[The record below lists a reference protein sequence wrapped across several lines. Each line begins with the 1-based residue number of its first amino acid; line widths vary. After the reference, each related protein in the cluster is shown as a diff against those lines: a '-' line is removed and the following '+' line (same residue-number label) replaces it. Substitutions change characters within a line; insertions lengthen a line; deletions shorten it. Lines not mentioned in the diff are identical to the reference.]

1 MGAVWR
7 GGIGVE
13 VRHGHVFMRL
23 CAYLPLSLGLAA
35 GAVFLCVPAAAV
47 QADAAC
53 AASGDRA
60 FPLATRIHGG
70 PGAYEAGGG
79 PGTWYLDLTNSTSRT
94 CTALHP
100 VVVLVDDKRVLKPSQ
115 PKLEFYDGARALPV
129 GFESTDAQELVGVL
143 DAKGFGGFTVPPGR
157 TVTVKLRLS
166 LAADAAPDQVSAKAA
181 VVQRRGDDGDWVGE
195 SNDYRFT
202 ISGGEDGR
210 QQGEAREQEQEG
222 GGTRTPGDGA
232 GSAGPDGSASRGGA
246 ASPDASAGPGAAMT
260 PAGSTGAPST
270 GTEPRSTVSGADP
283 GTSALPFTE
292 AAQQAGE
299 RDRELART
307 GPGVARGVL
316 AAGTSLLVV
325 VGGAFLL
332 ARRRR

>member
-1 MGAVWR
+1 
-7 GGIGVE
+7 
-13 VRHGHVFMRL
+13 MRL

-35 GAVFLCVPAAAV
+35 GAVFLCVPSAAAR
-47 QADAAC
+47 ADAAC
-53 AASGDRA
+53 AASRDRA

-100 VVVLVDDKRVLKPSQ
+100 VVVLVDDKRVLKPTQ

-166 LAADAAPDQVSAKAA
+166 LAADAVPDQVSAKAA
-181 VVQRRGDDGDWVGE
+181 VVQRRGEDGDWVGE

-202 ISGGEDGR
+202 ISGGENGR
-210 QQGEAREQEQEG
+210 QQGEEREQEG
-222 GGTRTPGDGA
+222 DGNRTPGGGA
-232 GSAGPDGSASRGGA
+232 GSVGPDGSASPGGT
-246 ASPDASAGPGAAMT
+246 ASPDGSAGPGAAAAT
-260 PAGSTGAPST
+260 VGSTGAPRT
-270 GTEPRSTVSGADP
+270 GNESQPRVSGADP
-283 GTSALPFTE
+283 GTSALPTE

-316 AAGTSLLVV
+316 AAGIWLLVV

>member
-1 MGAVWR
+1 
-7 GGIGVE
+7 
-13 VRHGHVFMRL
+13 MRL

-35 GAVFLCVPAAAV
+35 GAVFLCVPAATA

-143 DAKGFGGFTVPPGR
+143 DAKGFGGFTVRPGR

-181 VVQRRGDDGDWVGE
+181 VVQRRGEDGDWVGE

-202 ISGGEDGR
+202 ISGGENGR
-210 QQGEAREQEQEG
+210 QQGQAREQEQEG
-222 GGTRTPGDGA
+222 DGTRTPGDGA
-232 GSAGPDGSASRGGA
+232 GSAGPDDSASPAGA
-246 ASPDASAGPGAAMT
+246 ANPDGSAGPGAAAS

-270 GTEPRSTVSGADP
+270 GTEPRPTVSGADP

-307 GPGVARGVL
+307 GPGIARGVL

-325 VGGAFLL
+325 GGGAFLL